1 MGYFS
6 DILTF
11 HFNYFTN
18 NLYCCQTQRVDTGQG
33 TSNMRDHNT
42 SLNIYS
48 APAVE
53 RKKIKPKKKNK
64 VSRPTHDVRAITLV
78 FKSLGLE
85 GGNM

>member
-1 MGYFS
+1 M
-6 DILTF
+6 
-11 HFNYFTN
+11 
-18 NLYCCQTQRVDTGQG
+18 DTGQG

-64 VSRPTHDVRAITLV
+64 VSRPTHDVRAITIVVIV
-78 FKSLGLE
+78 FKSLGLW